1 MPRKQPYKP
10 LPHTWKS
17 ILDKKNIIIPMNQ
30 REYAWG
36 TKEINIFLDDIF
48 NLFEEDKYSQ
58 MMGSIINLNHENG
71 NDIYDGQQR
80 ILTITL
86 ILYTI
91 GLLSSKL
98 KSKINTLLTLDTDID
113 VLTPTQ
119 QEIKDEMC
127 VTIIP
132 NIYCVNPYDMK
143 ALVNIMNNK
152 INYWVT
158 YISNID
164 RMTTFDEHTQ
174 YKCNMCDSCI
184 SRKSNFIRHLENSHD
199 YSNPSNDS
207 KLYDACIDVY
217 NYFVLKKYN
226 EQQLINLY
234 NFILSDTDI
243 MFYDC
248 DDPIYVS
255 RMFDW
260 LNNRGKPVEPLDII
274 KNQIIV
280 KIPSKNRMKVYD
292 RWETLKRS
300 ENKIYKKKFGEKIFE
315 VAIQLYNKYIMRTI
329 DYNQLFRPIINSEDT
344 YREINN
350 FFEIVEKLHDIMDKI
365 SKDKFGRLINN
376 KSSICINWEGY
387 MWCLLPIFYETGNID
402 TRLINLFV
410 KWYARNLQTGAAN
423 FNNLAYSNE
432 FIKITNELLKD
443 SRYDYYTEI
452 YTCLQTNK
460 NKSIINEK
468 YLQTMEDMIFKS
480 STNATFLLLFL
491 ETCLNTD
498 LHCVPLA
505 YTLEHILCQKGKTN
519 LNDETLMNN
528 IGNLTLL
535 EGKNSE
541 NGHKG
546 NSSLGAKLY
555 SDKKLNIKKVVP

>member
-1 MPRKQPYKP
+1 
-10 LPHTWKS
+10 
-17 ILDKKNIIIPMNQ
+17 MNQ